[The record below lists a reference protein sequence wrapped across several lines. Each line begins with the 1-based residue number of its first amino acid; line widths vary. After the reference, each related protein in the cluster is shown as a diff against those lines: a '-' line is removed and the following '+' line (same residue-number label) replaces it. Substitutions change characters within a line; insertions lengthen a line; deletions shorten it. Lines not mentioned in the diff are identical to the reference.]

1 MNILVTGGAGYI
13 GSHMVRVLLDAGHA
27 VTVLDDL
34 STGHADAVPAGL
46 LVVGSTVD
54 APLLDRLLPERG
66 IEAVIHFAACSQ
78 VGESVREPLR
88 YYANNVGGSLGLVQ
102 ALVRHGID
110 QLVFSSTAAVYGE
123 PETALIDETHPTR
136 PINPYGHSKRM
147 VEQILADAEAAHGL
161 RAVCL
166 RYFNAAGAHPDG
178 SLRERHDPETHLI
191 PLALDAAAGRRAALS
206 VFGSNYPTR
215 DGTALRDYIHVM
227 DLCEAHLR
235 ALQYLMAG
243 GAGTRLN
250 LGIGRGYTVRE
261 VIAAVA
267 RVSGRAVPAADAPRR
282 AGDPV
287 ALVANPARAM
297 ALLGWQPRFPDI
309 DEIVGHAWRALPAT

>member
-13 GSHMVRVLLDAGHA
+13 GSHMVRVLRDAGHA

-46 LVVGSTVD
+46 LVVGSTAD
-54 APLLDRLLPERG
+54 ATLLDRLLPERR
-66 IEAVIHFAACSQ
+66 IEAVIHFAAYSQ

-88 YYANNVGGSLGLVQ
+88 YYANNVGGSLALVQ

-110 QLVFSSTAAVYGE
+110 KLVFSSTAAVYGE

-191 PLALDAAAGRRAALS
+191 PLALDAATGRRPALS
-206 VFGSNYPTR
+206 VFGSDYPTR
-215 DGTALRDYIHVM
+215 DGTALRDYIHVL
-227 DLCEAHLR
+227 DLCAAHLR
-235 ALQYLMAG
+235 ALEYLVAG

-267 RVSGRAVPAADAPRR
+267 RVSGRPVPSVDAPRR

-297 ALLGWQPRFPDI
+297 ALLGWQPRFPELDA
-309 DEIVGHAWRALPAT
+309 IVGDAWRALPPA